1 MCIEDSY
8 ISILEQLNDAKSTIN
23 SIKDLVMRVISEEE
37 DERDYTTAFDELFG
51 ILMTDSSRARN
62 DRCG

>member
-8 ISILEQLNDAKSTIN
+8 ISILEQLNDAKNTIN

-37 DERDYTTAFDELFG
+37 DDRDYTTAFDELFG
-51 ILMTDSSRARN
+51 ILMTDSSRERT